1 MLRCRHCHFWPGR
14 SAQHRVNVAPIRAD
28 IPVEG
33 GEMTERPTRSWYLLG
48 KTVKLAYKG
57 NPVDASPVT
66 LKGEVTG
73 ANNSASYD
81 AP

>member
-1 MLRCRHCHFWPGR
+1 
-14 SAQHRVNVAPIRAD
+14 
-28 IPVEG
+28 
-33 GEMTERPTRSWYLLG
+33 MTERPTRSWYLLG